1 MKRAGLLLT
10 QVCVLVAI
18 YGVAAEAQAPAV
30 ALQVPLGTT
39 SVLLFGGVGALAPDI
54 VRIYN
59 LRETGEFGPFT
70 VGYLLASLGMAVI
83 GAVVA
88 LALPATTTWSALYAG
103 IAAPAIISTVVRN
116 GGGGGDGGTGGD
128 GNGGGDGGART
139 ITLEG
144 ADTAQSRIVH
154 ILSNYLRAL

>member
-1 MKRAGLLLT
+1 
-10 QVCVLVAI
+10 VLVAI
-18 YGVAAEAQAPAV
+18 YGVAAEAQAPAGT
-30 ALQVPLGTT
+30 LQVPVGTT
-39 SVLLFGGVGALAPDI
+39 SVFLLGGVGALAPDI

-59 LRETGEFGPFT
+59 LRETGEFGQFT

-88 LALPATTTWSALYAG
+88 WALPATTARSALFAG

-116 GGGGGDGGTGGD
+116 AGGGGGGGTGGN

-139 ITLEG
+139 ITLDSAES
-144 ADTAQSRIVH
+144 AQSPIVH